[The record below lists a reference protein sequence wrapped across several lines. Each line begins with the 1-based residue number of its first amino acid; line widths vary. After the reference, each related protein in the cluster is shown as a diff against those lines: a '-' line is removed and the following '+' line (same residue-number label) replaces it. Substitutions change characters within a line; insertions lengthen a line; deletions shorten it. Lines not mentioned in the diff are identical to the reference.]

1 MSQSQ
6 KFEVVI
12 DSAKRYADIAAEKTN
27 EIIELSKL
35 KLDKAKLQSKEREQ
49 YRKLGKYYFDLV
61 SNTEEQSEESSKENL
76 ALIEDCIETIK
87 NLRQDIEWISE
98 QIGTLKPHRI
108 CAICGAKN
116 PTSCYFCSSC
126 GKKL

>member
-1 MSQSQ
+1 MPQSQ
-6 KFEVVI
+6 KFDVVI

-49 YRKLGKYYFDLV
+49 YRKLGKYYFDFV
-61 SNTEEQSEESSKENL
+61 SNAEENEEESAKENM

-116 PTSCYFCSSC
+116 PTSCNFCSSC
-126 GKKL
+126 GKRL

>member
-116 PTSCYFCSSC
+116 PTSCNFCSSC

>member
-1 MSQSQ
+1 MPQSQ
-6 KFEVVI
+6 KFDVVI

-49 YRKLGKYYFDLV
+49 YRKLGKYYFDFV
-61 SNTEEQSEESSKENL
+61 SNAEEADENSAKENM

-116 PTSCYFCSSC
+116 PTSCNFCSSC

>member
-1 MSQSQ
+1 MPQSQ
-6 KFEVVI
+6 KFDVVI

-49 YRKLGKYYFDLV
+49 YRKLGKYYFDFV
-61 SNTEEQSEESSKENL
+61 SNAEESNEDVAKENM

-108 CAICGAKN
+108 CAICGSKN
-116 PTSCYFCSSC
+116 PTSCNFCSSC

>member
-1 MSQSQ
+1 MPQSQ

-116 PTSCYFCSSC
+116 PTSCNFCSSC

>member
-98 QIGTLKPHRI
+98 QIGT
-108 CAICGAKN
+108 
-116 PTSCYFCSSC
+116 
-126 GKKL
+126 